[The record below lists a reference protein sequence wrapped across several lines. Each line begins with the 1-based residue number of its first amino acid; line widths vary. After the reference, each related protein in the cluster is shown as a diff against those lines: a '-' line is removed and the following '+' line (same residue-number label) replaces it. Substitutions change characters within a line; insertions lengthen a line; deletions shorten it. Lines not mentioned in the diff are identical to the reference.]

1 MTVNLALVSQGK
13 TCGKC
18 KQEKPLS
25 DFNRNRSRADGLQD
39 WCHDCHGPAVRKS
52 QLQRDYGI
60 TPEDYDE
67 MYQAQGGCCIGCTKH
82 QSELTKTL
90 HVDHNHDTGKVRGLL
105 CYHCNLLA
113 GHAKDQPRTLQRIA
127 EYLTADGYTTD
138 TLKLLRL
145 RGYFNPPREEHS
157 RASKG

>member
-1 MTVNLALVSQGK
+1 VTVNLALVSQGK
-13 TCGKC
+13 TCGRC
-18 KQEKPLS
+18 KQEKSLS
-25 DFNRNRSRADGLQD
+25 DFNRNRTLRDGLQK
-39 WCHDCHGPAVRKS
+39 WCRECHAPRVRRT

-67 MYQAQGGCCIGCTKH
+67 MYEAQGGCCLGCTKH
-82 QSELTKTL
+82 QSELAKTL

-127 EYLTADGYTTD
+127 EYLTADGYTTG

-145 RGYFNPPREEHS
+145 RGYFNNPREEHS
-157 RASKG
+157 RAR